1 MEGAV
6 IGFRER
12 LWTMGQIGIGSIQAL
27 IHRQGL
33 PALSWRNKHTT
44 QERYSMSNTAKLLAA
59 LLVVLGI
66 FMLEIIVELLM
77 PIAWVVVIAIPL
89 VFGYLIRELYRTGK
103 GRF

>member
-1 MEGAV
+1 
-6 IGFRER
+6 
-12 LWTMGQIGIGSIQAL
+12 
-27 IHRQGL
+27 
-33 PALSWRNKHTT
+33 
-44 QERYSMSNTAKLLAA
+44 MSNTAKLLAA